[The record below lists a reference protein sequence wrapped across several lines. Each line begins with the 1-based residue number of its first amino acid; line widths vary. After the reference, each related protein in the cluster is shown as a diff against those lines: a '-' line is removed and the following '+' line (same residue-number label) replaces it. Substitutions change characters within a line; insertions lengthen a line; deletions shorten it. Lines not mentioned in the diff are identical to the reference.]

1 MGLISV
7 AVRSGICIY
16 AVKYSV
22 DQGVWGDADKA
33 IAFKNQACKA
43 VNGNNFVQT
52 GKAHFQTYVPVPEV
66 NSPVHIITQN
76 GHLMFHFP
84 F

>member
-1 MGLISV
+1 MGLISI

-33 IAFKNQACKA
+33 IAFKNQTCKA
-43 VNGNNFVQT
+43 VNGNEFVQT
-52 GKAHFQTYVPVPEV
+52 GKSHFQAYVPVPAV
-66 NSPVHIITQN
+66 SSTLKVH
-76 GHLMFHFP
+76 HVAESLMFHIP